1 MPRLSFQIG
10 EQSTG
15 LVLPK
20 PQNPDGSLENG
31 EILSSSI
38 IPFREWVEKSFPE
51 CRPKYIDQYFLAD
64 DERMNIASSLV
75 YTI

>member
-31 EILSSSI
+31 EILFFLLGSGSRNPSLYVGQSILINTSS
-38 IPFREWVEKSFPE
+38 
-51 CRPKYIDQYFLAD
+51 D